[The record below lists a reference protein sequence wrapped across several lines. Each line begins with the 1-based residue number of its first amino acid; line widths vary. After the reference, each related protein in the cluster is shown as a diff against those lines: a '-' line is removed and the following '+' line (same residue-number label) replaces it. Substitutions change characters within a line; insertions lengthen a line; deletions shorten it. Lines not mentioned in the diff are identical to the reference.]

1 MHAFYFVTNVIVYKA
16 LLVYEKGGKL
26 VHKSFIPVI
35 AKGILNGTA
44 ISTFTVLV
52 LPVLF
57 VNLDL
62 SLNDSKS
69 DMPSSTGASLQ
80 YWHKLC
86 DVFE

>member
-1 MHAFYFVTNVIVYKA
+1 MLLYLFVKIR
-16 LLVYEKGGKL
+16 
-26 VHKSFIPVI
+26 FISQLISDISRVLENYQC
-35 AKGILNGTA
+35 ILNGTA